1 MQQLFF
7 MIRINHFHEL
17 QSMIGSERAG
27 AIQRQV
33 FNVVRSVCRSSDKVL
48 PCHRDECGAIAWVS
62 DPDNGSLLADRIQE
76 RVRSQVFNA
85 GDGFEFGLTC
95 SIGFSAN
102 PAPGDDPDLVLWK
115 RTVRLARSAVESA
128 SRWPD
133 DAWVGYLGSDG
144 PPPAA
149 TDVGRHVSEPDNPV
163 AEDILPARIRPGTR
177 RTTRDR
183 REGNPEPLRSRRTWR
198 LPLHPR

>member
-102 PAPGDDPDLVLWK
+102 PAPGDDPDPVLWK

-133 DAWVGYLGSDG
+133 DAWVGYLGSSG
-144 PPPAA
+144 PPL
-149 TDVGRHVSEPDNPV
+149 TISGEESTNRSPDNPTR
-163 AEDILPARIRPGTR
+163 AGAYPQKTRSGATR
-177 RTTRDR
+177 RTRADR
-183 REGNPEPLRSRRTWR
+183 REGGGASAHKTF
-198 LPLHPR
+198 H

>member
-48 PCHRDECGAIAWVS
+48 PCHQDECGAIAWVS
-62 DPDNGSLLADRIQE
+62 DSDNGSLLADRIQE
-76 RVRSQVFNA
+76 CVRSQVFNA
-85 GDGFEFGLTC
+85 GEGFEFGLTC

-102 PAPGDDPDLVLWK
+102 PASEDDPDLLLWR
-115 RTVRLARSAVESA
+115 RTVKLARSAVESA

-133 DAWVGYLGSDG
+133 DAWVGYLGGDG
-144 PPPAA
+144 PPP
-149 TDVGRHVSEPDNPV
+149 TVPDGEAHSRQLDKPTRE
-163 AEDILPARIRPGTR
+163 AISPPAKNRYW
-177 RTTRDR
+177 TTRSPMGDR
-183 REGNPEPLRSRRTWR
+183 REEGEATRRK
-198 LPLHPR
+198 PAH

>member
-7 MIRINHFHEL
+7 MIRINHFDEL
-17 QSMIGSERAG
+17 QSMIGPERAA

-33 FNVVRSVCRSSDKVL
+33 FNVVRSVCRTSDKVL

-76 RVRSQVFNA
+76 HVRSQVFNA

-102 PAPGDDPDLVLWK
+102 PAPGGDPDLVLWK
-115 RTVRLARSAVESA
+115 RTVKLARSAVESA

-133 DAWVGYLGSDG
+133 DAWVGYLGSNG

-149 TDVGRHVSEPDNPV
+149 TDVGRHASEPDNPLL
-163 AEDILPARIRPGTR
+163 ESILPARTWSAR
-177 RTTRDR
+177 RRAKPDR
-183 REGNPEPLRSRRTWR
+183 RAGSPKARSK
-198 LPLHPR
+198 PLH